1 MIWKFSAPL
10 AIVLAAAV
18 PAVAAAPVVHN
29 APSKVTVHSAPGA
42 PNTSFT
48 AVVKASGQLV
58 RGVGATAASQ
68 PEGTGTYEVDF
79 TNDVTTCAYV
89 ATVGEPKSSG
99 SEPAAFITV
108 VGRSGVPNGIYVE
121 TFAHSGKLKNLPFH
135 VDVGC

>member
-1 MIWKFSAPL
+1 MIWKYSVPL
-10 AIVLAAAV
+10 ALALAAAV
-18 PAVAAAPVVHN
+18 PAFGAAPVHN

-48 AVVKASGQLV
+48 AVVKASGVLV

-79 TNDVTTCAYV
+79 TNDVTSCAYV
-89 ATVGEPKSSG
+89 ATIGEPKSSG
-99 SEPAAFITV
+99 SEPAAFINV
-108 VGRSGVPNGIYVE
+108 VGRSGVPNGIYVQ
-121 TFAHSGKLKNLPFH
+121 TFSRGGKLKNFSFH